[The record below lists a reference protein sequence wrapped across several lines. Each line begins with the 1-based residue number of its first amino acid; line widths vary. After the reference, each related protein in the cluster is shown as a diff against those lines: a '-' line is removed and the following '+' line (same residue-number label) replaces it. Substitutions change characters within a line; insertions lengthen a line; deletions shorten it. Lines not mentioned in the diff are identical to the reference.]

1 LAEYARDTLTGLIY
15 SREAPEAGWAP
26 VDTPAQSPVLQPSPA
41 PAPAAPPE
49 GTLGEWGAAVKRG
62 TGTAISSLGAFGVG
76 TGLVAPETAAPWIQY
91 GSELQQQ
98 NPPSADMRAQLEE
111 VRKQPS
117 TWGAFK
123 SMAYDHPATIP
134 VVVGESLP
142 ASVPSLVVGGAA
154 AVPALLGGPWA
165 ALSAG
170 ATGTGVGSYA
180 VDYGASLQ
188 EAMRYYGYDPGK
200 AEHIRGFMS
209 NPELYEEAKKY
220 AASRA
225 IPVAAFDGLSALLG
239 GMIGGKTLSAVR
251 GATTIPGKIG
261 RIAAGGGAG
270 TVTQAGL
277 GMAGEAGGQ
286 HLTGARSDVGT
297 APGAGQAMS
306 DEQAIATLESRNG
319 DPRWLDSGVAY
330 GLMGLRPATARE
342 MLHQLGRDD
351 IAGLSTDELKER
363 LKRDHALNAE
373 IGSRYYRQQR
383 ATFGDNRALA
393 FAAYHGGPGNVKKWI
408 RKFGDPRTGEV
419 SVDAW
424 LDKVEQAGNP
434 KTASYARRAL
444 AMTGPT
450 AEQVAHARYPLMG
463 PKPFEHGDIAA
474 EGVAEIPGG
483 LVEMGGGAFAEHRAG
498 QRAPAPPT
506 TGAPPAPVT
515 GAPPT
520 TGSVPP
526 AAPPAASAPSGA
538 PSAPPAAAAAT
549 PAAAGAPPTPLAP
562 TPSAPS
568 GAPAPTVTGD
578 PGVDRI
584 LSRSAEHAEA
594 LLPEWEPVHASEDEG
609 SPIVARRNTRTGEV
623 RPAEQHLAPIETP
636 LSSLPPTVAAP
647 STVVEAAKAD
657 KAEKQAAVEALTETP
672 APVDAPTTK
681 EEADAVINEAFAKIW
696 ANPQPAAPVAP
707 AAPGFFSP
715 THIETATQRPVRI
728 TDAGDTRTLDRGDGS
743 VSILRFGTPKLPP
756 LDPKQYR
763 PVEAPTA
770 APPSPAPTAE
780 ALAEP
785 GAMGTP
791 TLSEADHRH
800 LVALIRSG
808 GVTPRVASIQRHVRG
823 THEQAKR
830 IMRRLEAEGVVG
842 NADRTGLRQ
851 VLGPA
856 PAAPSPAPAGGDF
869 AADAKPPAL
878 TAEPESASAA
888 EPEKAIKSPLT
899 PEPAS
904 APAAAPEG
912 EGTPSPT
919 PAEEAEEGR
928 AEKPEKKEA
937 EQPAEAPAESTESP
951 AEERKPAAPEEP
963 TGPAPRPGEAPK
975 ADPARTVYFHARYEP
990 NPDGKHVSIKLTTRD
1005 EVSGNF
1011 GRIGE
1016 PNDVLSPIREEWRK
1030 AMARAWDW
1038 YVVSQ
1043 PDKTWTRDDGSEME
1057 MRKGMLDLD
1066 RGTETRFTGEV
1077 RKGRERV
1084 FNKTAYPPTQFFFA
1098 GSKLGIGSPKINKLA
1113 QFLHLPTWPE
1123 VERVLKGEA
1132 TETGL
1137 GLAQKES
1144 LKTRQPPAEPTPP
1157 PAAEPEMPAVARLR
1171 EERERVAA
1179 IDATNKYLRGYFQA
1193 PDEQQFHRH
1202 LKDWDAATKGPPP
1215 HVFGTASGTPY
1226 QASAMQKNSGLA
1238 AAGRRAQAL
1247 ADQTGSKILFVVETD
1262 ANGHAGRGYFVE
1274 GPPGFDLM
1282 DRTAPNTFTLIETW
1296 LPKSSAGVFE
1306 PGGYRPPAPAP
1317 AAAPAAKSKRPPK
1330 APTPASAEPEAFN
1343 VRFNPGDRVRMIL
1356 DYGGGRIESFPGTVV
1371 EHRGQSG
1378 SKLENVLVKWDND
1391 QPRAQGAVRRD
1402 DTSTR
1407 LERLTEEA
1415 EPTLGETI
1423 AAAAP
1428 EAALPGDPTVQRHD
1442 AASFHRV
1449 GVATH
1454 KEFGPTATAIA
1465 RRSTGTIHIGPAFEA
1480 LPADQQ
1486 RSVLLHEAGH
1496 LIGWRRQLKLH
1507 GKAKGEAVAL
1517 SRRMRPKEWGSVD
1530 RGEMG
1535 LILQG
1540 NKVAPYTAETL
1551 RRYLASTDELI
1562 ADAIAAFHLLP
1573 DAEQLAPTLAAQL
1586 RAKAPEAMP
1595 VAPAGEQESAR
1606 APRPP
1611 RAPRAAPPSAPA
1623 VPPPQ
1628 TTASA
1633 DLKDE
1638 GEGEI
1643 RFSLGQSIRGFYS
1656 TLGRAVDGLKQ
1667 NSATPEQWQGL
1678 IQNLTKQG
1686 VKPDEIAWSGVI
1698 PWLQTLKGKVP
1709 KDEVRGFLAES
1720 EVQLEEVT
1728 LENQAAPPELLQ
1740 RLRDAGVFRALGAA
1754 EHIASD
1760 LSADA
1765 VEWASRGDTKL
1776 ANDWAKW
1783 LSDRRQTAPRYDSYK
1798 LAGGANYREVL
1809 LTLPPSAFTAA
1820 PSPPF
1825 LVIDS
1830 MGEIRS
1836 RHSTLHDAEGATRD
1850 DDIVGQALPDGRVV
1864 DPFDSTH
1871 EIHAR
1876 GSDGNY
1882 QSSHWDEPNVLAH
1895 LRLTDRADAD
1905 GNRVLFVEEIQS
1917 DWHREGREKGYGTR
1931 RPDTTGWTVT
1941 RPTDPAVA
1949 GRAEVRDQDSNHLS
1963 TEMDLGRSDAEI
1975 IAQVADRFTTEGV
1988 PNAPFKTQWH
1998 ELAMKR
2004 ALRLAAEG
2012 GYDKLAWAPGV
2023 VHQERYDLSKHIREV
2038 QHGNGH
2044 LVAFD
2049 TTGALVFRQ
2058 PMALEETAS
2067 VIGKEAAQRLAA
2079 TPEGRSGYRTISGLD
2094 LKMGGE
2100 WATAL
2105 YDRALPR
2112 FMDKHVKQWGQKV
2125 GKTRIVESPAPSHR
2139 APEETEAW
2147 SVDITPEMHYSV
2159 MHRGQPMWQLG
2170 TAPRPETSSATGG
2183 PGYTVEP
2190 LGRDA
2195 HGALRGINLD
2205 RTPAETR
2212 AALLRELTAEL
2223 RKVVGPGVKLDLHD
2237 LLAYRESA
2245 TGETMAV
2252 LGVQLDDLIRLALYE
2267 DGDIRA
2273 REALSGT
2280 TFHEAGHHLYRAGL
2294 IPEAHWRALLK
2305 QAPAWRERFD
2315 IDARYPEHVRDEEA
2329 VMHAADAWRRGEL
2342 QVKGPLLEAAMR
2354 RIQAL
2359 LEAIRNAVRRVLG
2372 VEVLPSAEEVF
2383 RLMAEGHYA
2392 GRVQPGV
2399 AANGDARFA
2408 LFGLINRGTNPV
2420 AVPGQVR
2427 ETVAALENR
2436 AFDRLRY
2443 FVQDREIYIRRYR
2456 EGAEK
2461 AGFKLDEHETPD
2473 LTAELYPGRVGD
2485 QLKKIARRYFTPI
2498 TDTMRQAGVGL
2509 DHSGV
2514 QVTLP
2519 SNGKQVD
2526 IGTDLFLTARHAH
2539 ERNARIAAINP
2550 RLPDGGSGMSN
2561 ADATAILD
2569 AVKNAPASKRQAF
2582 ERVGG
2587 LVDRM
2592 MRMRLRALRQAG
2604 VYSRA
2609 EEMRMRRMYRHYVP
2623 LRETAESHAAD
2634 VEPLRAMTGHGFMGR
2649 RRRDPRAK
2657 GRFTE
2662 SPSVTAQAF
2671 TLAEESVTRSEK
2683 NLVGRTLLNFVR
2695 KAIDPT
2701 AWEVNPRRTRA
2712 YIVKLTSAGT
2722 VREEVRYRNVED
2734 YDRSD
2739 TVSVWVDGREFL
2751 IKIKDP
2757 RLVESLTAMS
2767 GIELNHLLRG
2777 MSTITG
2783 WLSKANTMYN
2793 IEFTVQN
2800 AIMDFQTGLL
2810 NMTAENRRGLR
2821 RQVTGNWKSAWL
2833 GAHHFARSGKTDTP
2847 WARHAADFHRL
2858 GGATAFNELTDTARQ
2873 EKKLKEHIA
2882 ELNAATVKGALP
2894 WGWDQVK
2901 KAFRGIENLNTAF
2914 DQALRLS
2921 MFIALRDQHGYSE
2934 RRAAQVAKN
2943 ITVNFN
2949 RKGLYGPWANAIWV
2963 FFNASIQGSH
2973 SIARAAVRSRKL
2985 QGIMA
2990 GIVAAGFLMEI
3001 LNNAL
3006 ARAFGDDD
3014 DELGLNAW
3022 ERVPEHVKQ
3031 RNWMIMWG
3039 GEPGDYA
3046 TLRMPYGFN
3055 LLHNFGRSIAAMG
3068 LSRTGLGGRQLN
3080 GRPTGIGDMMTT
3092 MLEVARQGILPSPF
3106 GGSFH
3111 GIPVPTVLSP
3121 FLEAEANRDAF
3132 GRPIAPEPA
3141 NPRDNRPDSARYYRN
3156 IDPVSKTIGT
3166 GLNTLTGGDA
3176 YEPGWLDVSPES
3188 IQHVARQF
3196 AGTGLTVYADLLGF
3210 GYRAVTEMMG
3220 LRAEDPHLG
3229 LHHSLSE
3236 FPFLRRHVGSE
3247 SPYQLGQATRERVIE
3262 VDRTWS
3268 RLKGA
3273 AQAGDREAAQRAVA
3287 QDRELLALE
3296 PSVNSLLNKLSDIA
3310 SARRGIAA
3318 SSKPTAEK
3326 RVLNDRLDEAE
3337 RKLQAGWNKAYM
3349 RQIERQEA
3357 R

>member
-1 LAEYARDTLTGLIY
+1 
-15 SREAPEAGWAP
+15 
-26 VDTPAQSPVLQPSPA
+26 
-41 PAPAAPPE
+41 
-49 GTLGEWGAAVKRG
+49 
-62 TGTAISSLGAFGVG
+62 
-76 TGLVAPETAAPWIQY
+76 
-91 GSELQQQ
+91 
-98 NPPSADMRAQLEE
+98 
-111 VRKQPS
+111 
-117 TWGAFK
+117 
-123 SMAYDHPATIP
+123 
-134 VVVGESLP
+134 
-142 ASVPSLVVGGAA
+142 
-154 AVPALLGGPWA
+154 
-165 ALSAG
+165 
-170 ATGTGVGSYA
+170 
-180 VDYGASLQ
+180 
-188 EAMRYYGYDPGK
+188 
-200 AEHIRGFMS
+200 
-209 NPELYEEAKKY
+209 
-220 AASRA
+220 
-225 IPVAAFDGLSALLG
+225 
-239 GMIGGKTLSAVR
+239 
-251 GATTIPGKIG
+251 
-261 RIAAGGGAG
+261 
-270 TVTQAGL
+270 
-277 GMAGEAGGQ
+277 
-286 HLTGARSDVGT
+286 
-297 APGAGQAMS
+297 
-306 DEQAIATLESRNG
+306 
-319 DPRWLDSGVAY
+319 
-330 GLMGLRPATARE
+330 
-342 MLHQLGRDD
+342 
-351 IAGLSTDELKER
+351 
-363 LKRDHALNAE
+363 
-373 IGSRYYRQQR
+373 
-383 ATFGDNRALA
+383 
-393 FAAYHGGPGNVKKWI
+393 
-408 RKFGDPRTGEV
+408 
-419 SVDAW
+419 
-424 LDKVEQAGNP
+424 
-434 KTASYARRAL
+434 
-444 AMTGPT
+444 
-450 AEQVAHARYPLMG
+450 
-463 PKPFEHGDIAA
+463 
-474 EGVAEIPGG
+474 
-483 LVEMGGGAFAEHRAG
+483 
-498 QRAPAPPT
+498 
-506 TGAPPAPVT
+506 
-515 GAPPT
+515 
-520 TGSVPP
+520 
-526 AAPPAASAPSGA
+526 
-538 PSAPPAAAAAT
+538 
-549 PAAAGAPPTPLAP
+549 
-562 TPSAPS
+562 
-568 GAPAPTVTGD
+568 
-578 PGVDRI
+578 
-584 LSRSAEHAEA
+584 
-594 LLPEWEPVHASEDEG
+594 VHASEDEG

-681 EEADAVINEAFAKIW
+681 EEADAVINEKFAKIW

-763 PVEAPTA
+763 PVEAPPV

-780 ALAEP
+780 ALAKP

-851 VLGPA
+851 VLDPA

-878 TAEPESASAA
+878 TAEPESASTPAAEPNLAGEEARAERLRQWRRISDVELRNYWGSRRSLTPEARAEVQDELGRRGITAPAA
-888 EPEKAIKSPLT
+888 EPEKAIKSPVT

-904 APAAAPEG
+904 ATAAAPEG
-912 EGTPSPT
+912 EGTSSPT

-1005 EVSGNF
+1005 EVSSNF

-1016 PNDVLSPIREEWRK
+1016 PNDVLSPIREEWRR

-1144 LKTRQPPAEPTPP
+1144 LKTRQPPAEPTPAA
-1157 PAAEPEMPAVARLR
+1157 AAEAEMPAVARLR
-1171 EERERVAA
+1171 EKRERDAA
-1179 IDATNKYLRGYFQA
+1179 IYATSKYLRGYFQA

-1215 HVFGTASGTPY
+1215 HVFGTASSTPY
-1226 QASAMQKNSGLA
+1226 QASALQKPSGLA
-1238 AAGRRAQAL
+1238 AARRRAQAV
-1247 ADQTGSKILFVVETD
+1247 ANQTGSQIVFVVEDD
-1262 ANGHAGRGYFVE
+1262 AGGNPVRGYFVE
-1274 GPPGFDLM
+1274 GPPGYDLENRSRA
-1282 DRTAPNTFTLIETW
+1282 DSFTLLESW
-1296 LPKSSAGVFE
+1296 LPSGKKELFLPKVAVSAAKPKSTPKAPAPTTAEDQQRIEIIRGQIRRNLDEMREVAQAADDGPWAVGRLNAALSAYRDGVRTSPDAYKAE
-1306 PGGYRPPAPAP
+1306 AAKLRRAIELLRQKNIDLSTLEKLPAELQPAP
-1317 AAAPAAKSKRPPK
+1317 AAPA
-1330 APTPASAEPEAFN
+1330 
-1343 VRFNPGDRVRMIL
+1343 
-1356 DYGGGRIESFPGTVV
+1356 
-1371 EHRGQSG
+1371 
-1378 SKLENVLVKWDND
+1378 
-1391 QPRAQGAVRRD
+1391 
-1402 DTSTR
+1402 
-1407 LERLTEEA
+1407 EEA
-1415 EPTLGETI
+1415 EPTIGETI
-1423 AAAAP
+1423 AAPTASAP
-1428 EAALPGDPTVQRHD
+1428 EAEEDFERYRNARTGKLEPPVWSDREEQELVKART
-1442 AASFHRV
+1442 RV
-1449 GVATH
+1449 GRMRRRVA
-1454 KEFGPTATAIA
+1454 
-1465 RRSTGTIHIGPAFEA
+1465 
-1480 LPADQQ
+1480 
-1486 RSVLLHEAGH
+1486 
-1496 LIGWRRQLKLH
+1496 
-1507 GKAKGEAVAL
+1507 KAKELGYDPQARDPENKAGGRFQQEQLLTLDRELRHLEGVVET
-1517 SRRMRPKEWGSVD
+1517 KELLKRD
-1530 RGEMG
+1530 
-1535 LILQG
+1535 
-1540 NKVAPYTAETL
+1540 AETWKQ
-1551 RRYLASTDELI
+1551 SELGI
-1562 ADAIAAFHLLP
+1562 AG
-1573 DAEQLAPTLAAQL
+1573 
-1586 RAKAPEAMP
+1586 K
-1595 VAPAGEQESAR
+1595 QESAR

-2623 LRETAESHAAD
+2623 LRETAESHPAD
-2634 VEPLRAMTGHGFMGR
+2634 VEPLGAMTGAGFMGL
-2649 RRRDPRAK
+2649 RRRDPRAT

-2683 NLVGRTLLNFVR
+2683 NLVDRTLLNFVR
-2695 KAIDPT
+2695 KAADPN
-2701 AWEVNPRRTRA
+2701 AWTVDPRKTRA
-2712 YIVKLTSAGT
+2712 YLVKIRSGGT

-2734 YDRSD
+2734 YSRDD

-2757 RLVESLTAMS
+2757 RLVESLRAMS
-2767 GIELNHLLRG
+2767 GIEMNHLLRG
-2777 MSTITG
+2777 MSWVTG
-2783 WLSKANTMYN
+2783 KMSRLNTMYN
-2793 IEFTVQN
+2793 IEFWFSN
-2800 AIMDFQTGLL
+2800 AVMDLQTGLL
-2810 NMTAENRRGLR
+2810 NMTAENRQGLR
-2821 RQVTGNWKSAWL
+2821 RQVAGNL
-2833 GAHHFARSGKTDTP
+2833 GRNLGRALHGATHFAMSGKTDTP
-2847 WARHAADFHRL
+2847 WAKHAADFVRN
-2858 GGATAFNELTDTARQ
+2858 GGATAFNEITDVARQ
-2873 EKKLKEHIA
+2873 GKKLERHIA
-2882 ELNAATVKGALP
+2882 ELNASTAKGAGRVA
-2894 WGWDQVK
+2894 WKWFKG
-2901 KAFRGIENLNTAF
+2901 FRDGIENVNTGV
-2914 DQALRLS
+2914 DQMLRLS
-2921 MFIALRDQHGYSE
+2921 LYVALVEQHQVSP

-2949 RKGLYGPWANAIWV
+2949 RKGLYGPWANAFWM
-2963 FFNASIQGSH
+2963 FFNASVQGTH
-2973 SIARAAVRSRKL
+2973 TIARAAVRSRKL
-2985 QGIMA
+2985 QGLMGAVVLAGVFEEIFNNWMA
-2990 GIVAAGFLMEI
+2990 GD
-3001 LNNAL
+3001 
-3006 ARAFGDDD
+3006 DDD

-3031 RNWMIMWG
+3031 RNWVVMYG
-3039 GEPGDYA
+3039 QKPGDHFMV
-3046 TLRMPYGFN
+3046 RMPYGFN
-3055 LLHNFGRSIAAMG
+3055 ALHNFGRIFAAMMRG
-3068 LSRTGLGGRQLN
+3068 TRQLN
-3080 GRPTGIGDMMTT
+3080 GRPTGVGDLMTT
-3092 MLEVARQGILPSPF
+3092 MADVVRQGILPSPF

-3111 GIPVPTVLSP
+3111 GIPVPTFMSP
-3121 FLEAEANRDAF
+3121 FLEADANRDAF
-3132 GRPIAPEPA
+3132 GRPISPEPA

-3166 GLNTLTGGDA
+3166 GLNRLTGGDD

-3196 AGTGLTVYADLLGF
+3196 AGTGVAVYGDIMSLGWR
-3210 GYRAVTEMMG
+3210 GVSEMMG
-3220 LRAEDPHLG
+3220 WRAEDPHLG
-3229 LHHSLSE
+3229 
-3236 FPFLRRHVGSE
+3236 VGSTLAE
-3247 SPYQLGQATRERVIE
+3247 MPFTRRFFGSENPRQLGQATRERVIE
-3262 VDRTWS
+3262 VDRTWN